1 MTYLSVRVGGAGSCC
16 KLPTLN
22 YKFDV
27 ADDDI
32 EMEAL
37 LGEQAEFKG
46 QVRRTLV
53 LLMLRLRLRQL
64 LLLLLLLSAL
74 MLVLVPMLLLLL
86 LLVVI
91 AAAAATVALHL
102 SCRRCVA
109 APRSR
114 I

>member
-1 MTYLSVRVGGAGSCC
+1 MSVRVGGAGSCC

-46 QVRRTLV
+46 QVRR
-53 LLMLRLRLRQL
+53 
-64 LLLLLLLSAL
+64 
-74 MLVLVPMLLLLL
+74 
-86 LLVVI
+86 
-91 AAAAATVALHL
+91 L
-102 SCRRCVA
+102 SCCCSC
-109 APRSR
+109 PCCSCPC
-114 I
+114 ICPCFCSG

>member
-1 MTYLSVRVGGAGSCC
+1 MSVRVGGAGSCC

-46 QVRRTLV
+46 QVRRTVV

-64 LLLLLLLSAL
+64 LLLLLLLPA
-74 MLVLVPMLLLLL
+74 LVLVPVLVLMLLL
-86 LLVVI
+86 LLVVTSI
-91 AAAAATVALHL
+91 AAAATVALHL
-102 SCRRCVA
+102 SCRRCAA

-114 I
+114 T